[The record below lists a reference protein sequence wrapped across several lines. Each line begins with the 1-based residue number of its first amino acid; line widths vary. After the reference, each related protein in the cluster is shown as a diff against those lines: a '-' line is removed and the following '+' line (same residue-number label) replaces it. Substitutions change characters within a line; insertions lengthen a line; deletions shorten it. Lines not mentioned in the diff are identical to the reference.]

1 MLLALPAAATSVF
14 VCEENGRKVFSQTPC
29 SEKAQEIQIE
39 RPTRSVRIAPDMA
52 PEDLAY
58 FCSRVMQATEKAVQ
72 DRRQRYQSDGYGG
85 YTSASN
91 GEWQRHRNYVLS
103 HVSNLQLLARDLPE
117 VYGTVQELADWN
129 FYGSSYGY
137 GYDTSD
143 ASRTRGQ
150 RQCEERLGYVL
161 QEAAALEAQRTR
173 DYQRGFR
180 R

>member
-117 VYGTVQELADWN
+117 VYGTVQQLADWN

-161 QEAAALEAQRTR
+161 REAELLQSQRTR